1 MTLKVKKFKR
11 QDFDKI
17 KETYISK
24 GKLFRDPEFPIDY
37 QHLADTDV
45 FTSLDDTSSPNI
57 EWLRPK
63 AICAKLNIEEGPKM
77 FVGEFDRFDINQGA
91 IGNCWLLAALA
102 NLAENKDCFNMVVP
116 PNQSFQKGD
125 YRGIFRFRF
134 WVFGQWKEVVID
146 DRLPTLNGKLIYLT
160 SSVKNEFWS
169 ALLEKAY
176 AKLYGSYKALT
187 GGLTVDAAV
196 DFTGGI
202 PERLEVKDFEKD
214 PQILF
219 SIMSK
224 ADAGG
229 AFMGCALKNE
239 YNDFLGLLA
248 GHAYTLNKVMEIKCP
263 GILGGIPLVRL
274 RNPHGNHNE
283 WKGDWSDGDKHW
295 ELIPKRIKRKLKLI
309 CHHDG
314 EFYMSFRDFMKYFLS
329 LEICHLSPKAMEGV
343 HSEGIT
349 EFEHFQYSG
358 EWKKDVSAPGVR
370 DLGKRF
376 ENPQFFVQIP
386 HFDDSSLAPV
396 IISLYQKQKDRKTSQ
411 SIGFALY
418 KCPPDLKQLD
428 SKFFKRNSVMARSNS
443 YSNLRECTKRLT
455 LASGKYCIMPLTLE
469 PGIESKFLLRIYVP
483 QGRGN
488 SHHGEFTRLVSL
500 NSQASVE
507 ETSELYADSTDSSKI
522 SKKSEKNHVP
532 FSKMVSKANVKN
544 QSKVERPK
552 STYAWET
559 EGDAELR
566 LLKNI
571 VRAMQAKE

>member
-283 WKGDWSDGDKHW
+283 WKGDWSDGC
-295 ELIPKRIKRKLKLI
+295 ERTR
-309 CHHDG
+309 
-314 EFYMSFRDFMKYFLS
+314 
-329 LEICHLSPKAMEGV
+329 
-343 HSEGIT
+343 
-349 EFEHFQYSG
+349 
-358 EWKKDVSAPGVR
+358 
-370 DLGKRF
+370 GKRF